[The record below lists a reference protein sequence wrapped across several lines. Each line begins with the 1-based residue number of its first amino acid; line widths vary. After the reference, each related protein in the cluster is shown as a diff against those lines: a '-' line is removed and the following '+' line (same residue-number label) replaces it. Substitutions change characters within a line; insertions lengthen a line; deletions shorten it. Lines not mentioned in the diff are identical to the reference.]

1 MSNLFSGIRALL
13 KNLFLDEVDKSYDQ
27 PDSFREKFRSKRDP
41 VERIKERHQEY
52 QDFNKIR

>member
-1 MSNLFSGIRALL
+1 M
-13 KNLFLDEVDKSYDQ
+13 DEVDKSYDQ
-27 PDSFREKFRSKRDP
+27 PDSFREKFRSKKDP